1 MTCNILGA
9 RSLRHKKEPQ
19 TVTFNQQSHHG
30 IKGVSSAP
38 DKARGTKPTLA
49 SLPQLSFS
57 SWQMS
62 LSHQRPKVLGRL
74 ILALAFWRS
83 GIYEIEHR
91 LQITDL
97 QHRSHARA
105 PKAQEHR
112 WPACLLLKEGAFV
125 DSSLQTRGHDPTR
138 SDCASKVAG
147 NSGWKNEK

>member
-1 MTCNILGA
+1 MWPVTSWEQDHSDTKWTAGCDIQ
-9 RSLRHKKEPQ
+9 STVPSRHKGGHICPKQGER
-19 TVTFNQQSHHG
+19 HE
-30 IKGVSSAP
+30 A
-38 DKARGTKPTLA
+38 TLA
-49 SLPQLSFS
+49 SLPHLSFS

-97 QHRSHARA
+97 QHRSHTRA
-105 PKAQEHR
+105 PEAQEHR
-112 WPACLLLKEGAFV
+112 WPVCLLLKDGAFV
-125 DSSLQTRGHDPTR
+125 DCSLQTRDHDHTR